1 MRLDNRGVTL
11 VELVMGLFVS
21 FLVLAVAFA
30 LFTSMFHATET
41 GAQRYMDKSAA
52 DITMNKLAAEL
63 SDATRV
69 VHFAASNE
77 LRYTNGSAV
86 RSLVFDPAGKTLTL
100 YEFSEGEDPAVKLAN
115 MNNPSI
121 SLANNPQL
129 YSKPRT
135 FPAKVTAVSFTDE
148 QGVPLTDV
156 PLGDGALIRFS
167 VTFEQSEVKINGV
180 RVPVTQTAET
190 MVKLFRDSA

>member
-1 MRLDNRGVTL
+1 
-11 VELVMGLFVS
+11 
-21 FLVLAVAFA
+21 
-30 LFTSMFHATET
+30 
-41 GAQRYMDKSAA
+41 
-52 DITMNKLAAEL
+52 
-63 SDATRV
+63 
-69 VHFAASNE
+69 
-77 LRYTNGSAV
+77 
-86 RSLVFDPAGKTLTL
+86 
-100 YEFSEGEDPAVKLAN
+100 

-167 VTFEQSEVKINGV
+167 VTFEQSEVKISGV